1 MFWRK
6 ETEVENQKKLLPRLA
21 KVHVLNGVWVCMC
34 GGAEEGVAG
43 SPEGFLLWR
52 LLHVVPR
59 TQFSL
64 SNGEE
69 LKAPG
74 PRVVQIHSLQ
84 GIPPVQFLNII
95 LEPIKHAS
103 FP

>member
-6 ETEVENQKKLLPRLA
+6 EIEVENQKNHYRDWQKYMFCT
-21 KVHVLNGVWVCMC
+21 VCVC
-34 GGAEEGVAG
+34 VGAEEGVAG
-43 SPEGFLLWR
+43 SPEGFLVWR

-64 SNGEE
+64 SNEEE